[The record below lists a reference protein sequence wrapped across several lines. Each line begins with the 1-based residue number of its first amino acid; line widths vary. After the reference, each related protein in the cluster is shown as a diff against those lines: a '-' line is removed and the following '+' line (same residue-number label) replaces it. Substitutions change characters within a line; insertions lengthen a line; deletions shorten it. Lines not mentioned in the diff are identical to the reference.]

1 MVLNFLE
8 LTNMGTPQGYLDS
21 FGCHASAF
29 TDDLDYLYA
38 TDDHQIHIAFS
49 GGKSPIPFLEYLAGL
64 TWWDEY
70 TLGLVDDR
78 IVPPDHEDSNAR
90 LIHRHFLDKVRSKF
104 NIDVP
109 FTPLVTDASLPPE
122 MILQKA
128 LESYKQPDLALL
140 GMGLDGHTASLF
152 PDAPEYEHALSTA
165 EPLVLTTP
173 QNAPHKRIS
182 MSLRAL
188 ESCKETWL
196 LISGEEKRRVFDE
209 ASRGINSQLPISYI
223 LHSEKVSC
231 NVFYTP

>member
-1 MVLNFLE
+1 MNFFELGKGNVRDPMNDFAFWISFFTGDLE
-8 LTNMGTPQGYLDS
+8 YN
-21 FGCHASAF
+21 F
-29 TDDLDYLYA
+29 A

-49 GGKSPIPFLEYLAGL
+49 GGKSPIPFLEYMAGL
-64 TWWDEY
+64 ERWDDY
-70 TLGLVDDR
+70 TYALVDDR
-78 IVPPDHEDSNAR
+78 IVPPDHKDSNAL

-104 NIDVP
+104 KIEAP

-122 MILQKA
+122 MILAKA

-152 PDAPEYEHALSTA
+152 SDAPEYEHALSTTQ
-165 EPLVLTTP
+165 PLVLTTP

-182 MSLRAL
+182 MSLHAL

-209 ASRGINSQLPISYI
+209 AAKGINPKLPISFI
-223 LHSEKVSC
+223 LHSKKVNC
-231 NVFYTP
+231 HVFYTR